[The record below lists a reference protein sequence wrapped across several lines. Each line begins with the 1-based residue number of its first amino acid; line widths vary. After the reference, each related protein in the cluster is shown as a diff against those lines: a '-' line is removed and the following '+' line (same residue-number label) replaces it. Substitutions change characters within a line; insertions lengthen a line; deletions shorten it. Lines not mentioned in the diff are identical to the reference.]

1 MHLKNIKDNTM
12 ISTIKSEAINI
23 IEFFERYCSLSS
35 IPLFIILK
43 SANVKGVSL
52 NLIKKLFAIPKIIQI
67 NEAKLK
73 ANNLLLNKKHGL
85 KVTEIINALYKKA
98 LKKWCKKSDTFSQL
112 PLKRYSIKNAK
123 NKQYTA
129 KRIILKIL
137 FLLINFLIIFP
148 PLFDV

>member
-1 MHLKNIKDNTM
+1 M

-98 LKKWCKKSDTFSQL
+98 LKKWCKKSD
-112 PLKRYSIKNAK
+112 
-123 NKQYTA
+123 
-129 KRIILKIL
+129 
-137 FLLINFLIIFP
+137 
-148 PLFDV
+148 